1 MHADKRHSL
10 LLAAAR
16 SKERSVEIETDDN
29 LLEIDDDRLCAEL
42 LAADLAPDVNNAHS
56 QQSSAAPFQPQST
69 SAADRNTSAQQAEC
83 MADVAFESA
92 KVKAVLAEL
101 HHTANER
108 AEEKTVVFSQFSRFL
123 DILEHHLTDGGLRFT
138 RLDGSMSRDVRAD
151 NLRAFHQ
158 QASIKVLL
166 TTLKSGGMG
175 LNLVVANNVLL
186 TDPWWNT
193 AAEQQAMDRVHR
205 VGQTRPVRVVRFVT
219 RKTVEER
226 VTALQRKKTAMITAA
241 MQQQISPQDLQDLFR
256 DPVLS

>member
-1 MHADKRHSL
+1 MWSSSRAC
-10 LLAAAR
+10 R
-16 SKERSVEIETDDN
+16 SRSIWRQIETDDN

-56 QQSSAAPFQPQST
+56 QQSSAAPSQPQST
-69 SAADRNTSAQQAEC
+69 SAADRITSAEQAAC

-175 LNLVVANNVLL
+175 LNRAGLL
-186 TDPWWNT
+186 KASRWPP
-193 AAEQQAMDRVHR
+193 
-205 VGQTRPVRVVRFVT
+205 VGRGAHLCLSP
-219 RKTVEER
+219 
-226 VTALQRKKTAMITAA
+226 
-241 MQQQISPQDLQDLFR
+241 ISWSEGSYLHK
-256 DPVLS
+256 